1 MKHPKQYDSTKQTRT
16 RMSKVHLKGGHSE
29 RMLALALWHADF
41 RYRLNDKALPGS
53 PDIAIQRFHI
63 AVFVDGEFWH
73 GKDWADKKSK
83 LKRNRD
89 YWIKKIEENM
99 SRDERD
105 DRALQALGWKPV
117 HFWEQMVLH
126 HLDYCVDIVQYYAR
140 SDWSPVNKIDNFTIY
155 LLCTSSLLL

>member
-63 AVFVDGEFWH
+63 AVFVDG
-73 GKDWADKKSK
+73 GPLS
-83 LKRNRD
+83 
-89 YWIKKIEENM
+89 IK
-99 SRDERD
+99 
-105 DRALQALGWKPV
+105 
-117 HFWEQMVLH
+117 
-126 HLDYCVDIVQYYAR
+126 
-140 SDWSPVNKIDNFTIY
+140 
-155 LLCTSSLLL
+155 